1 MIFFSSSNA
10 MRYSE
15 KIFNLDLEKS
25 SDFEKGGRA
34 NQIYKYVAHI
44 MKSYEW

>member
-1 MIFFSSSNA
+1 

-34 NQIYKYVAHI
+34 NQIKKYVAHK
-44 MKSYEW
+44 MKSYE